1 MQKISSIKQLK
12 HLAYKENG
20 DFVEFNLFVAGGF
33 ARSCKRISYRPNE
46 NKQWL
51 IINEID
57 DTFQELLDKNLS
69 KKTLIVEAIDKGA
82 FYLSD
87 MP

>member
-1 MQKISSIKQLK
+1 MIQVSSIKQLRQ
-12 HLAYKENG
+12 LAYKQNG
-20 DFVEFNLFVAGGF
+20 DLVNFYLSLAGGI
-33 ARSCKRISYRPNE
+33 ARTSKRISYRPNE
-46 NKQWL
+46 KKQWL

-57 DTFQELLDKNLS
+57 NSYQELLDKNLS
-69 KKTLIVEAIDKGA
+69 KKTLIVEAIEKGS